1 LPKLPSVLV
10 VIVNYNHAKC
20 LEDLMT
26 SVLATK
32 YPNFQVVFIDNA
44 STDKSR
50 ELMKTFND
58 QRLKKILLSEN
69 LGLCKAR
76 NLGASHEE
84 SCYFAFLDPDV
95 TVTQMWLQRLVD
107 TLESD
112 PSVGIAESN
121 ILSQI
126 PWAASSMER
135 VKLYALGA
143 AFIVRNKLWHKLGGF
158 DDDYFVGYDDQDL
171 GWRTWLLGYKVVGV
185 SDSVVYH
192 VGALLRKG
200 KGNRLFRY
208 HDFKNRLS
216 SFIKNFEPLTFLH
229 EMPRIIFAMAA
240 FCFEDFKHGQ
250 FDGILI
256 AFWILKNLRKL
267 LQKRSS
273 IQDSRR
279 IKDRDVKPL
288 WDPTVR
294 GSLRRSGR
302 FLW

>member
-1 LPKLPSVLV
+1 
-10 VIVNYNHAKC
+10 
-20 LEDLMT
+20 MT

-32 YPNFQVVFIDNA
+32 YPNFRVVFIDNA
-44 STDKSR
+44 STDNSR
-50 ELMKTFND
+50 ELVKTFND
-58 QRLKKILLSEN
+58 QRLKKVLLSEN

-76 NLGASHEE
+76 NLGTKQEE

-95 TVTQMWLQRLVD
+95 MVTPMWLQKLVD
-107 TLESD
+107 MLEFD

-121 ILSQI
+121 ILSRI
-126 PWAASSMER
+126 PWAASSKES

-143 AFIVRNKLWHKLGGF
+143 AFIVRNKLWHQLGGF

-171 GWRTWLLGYKVVGV
+171 GWRTWLLGYRVVGV

-200 KGNRLFRY
+200 KVNRLFRY

-229 EMPRIIFAMAA
+229 EMPRIIFTMSA

-250 FDGILI
+250 IDGVLI
-256 AFWILKNLRKL
+256 VFWILKNQRKL

-273 IQDSRR
+273 IQHSRR
-279 IKDRDVKPL
+279 IRDRDVEPL